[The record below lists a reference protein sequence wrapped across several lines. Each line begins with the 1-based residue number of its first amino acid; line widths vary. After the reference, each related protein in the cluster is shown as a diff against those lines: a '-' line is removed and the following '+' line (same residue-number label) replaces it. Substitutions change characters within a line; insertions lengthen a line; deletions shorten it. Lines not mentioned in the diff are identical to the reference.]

1 MLTPEQVFQVR
12 SLRAKRYTTGDIMR
26 LTGLTAEQLKEAM
39 AKRYY
44 GSHER
49 GPEQVIDGEPI
60 GDRIERLKREIREG
74 RLVIQRTS
82 R

>member
-49 GPEQVIDGEPI
+49 G
-60 GDRIERLKREIREG
+60 R
-74 RLVIQRTS
+74 
-82 R
+82 